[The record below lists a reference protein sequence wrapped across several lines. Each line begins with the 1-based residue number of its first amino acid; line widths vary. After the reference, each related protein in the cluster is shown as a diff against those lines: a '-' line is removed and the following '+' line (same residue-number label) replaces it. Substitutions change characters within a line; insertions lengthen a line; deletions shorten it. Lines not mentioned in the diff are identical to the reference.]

1 MIPAVD
7 FLSCYAIAVNEV
19 NASGG
24 RIVTSPTNGAAGV
37 YLIRVPNAI
46 LTCPSLS
53 ATIREKSIM
62 TFLLTASAI
71 GMLFKRGSTIS
82 AAEGGC
88 QAEVGVAC
96 SMAAAGFAACMVA
109 SPETVLQAAEIG
121 IEHNLGLTCDPI
133 DGLVQVPCIE
143 RNSLGAVKA
152 ITAAQL
158 SLASD
163 GVYSVTL
170 DEAIEAMRVTAA
182 DMSVKYKETSLSGLA
197 TTVKI
202 PLTVPAC

>member
-1 MIPAVD
+1 
-7 FLSCYAIAVNEV
+7 VNEV
-19 NASGG
+19 KAAGG
-24 RIVTSPTNGAAGV
+24 RIVTSPTNGASG
-37 YLIRVPNAI
+37 LIPAVLKWVVEFISEDPEQDVA
-46 LTCPSLS
+46 
-53 ATIREKSIM
+53 

-71 GMLFKRGSTIS
+71 GMLFKRGATIS

-96 SMAAAGFAACMVA
+96 SMAAAGFAAVMGA
-109 SPETVLQAAEIG
+109 SPEIILQAAEIG

-152 ITAAQL
+152 VTAAQL
-158 SLASD
+158 ALASD

-170 DEAIEAMRVTAA
+170 DEAIAAMRLTAR

-197 TTVKI
+197 TTVRI
-202 PLTVPAC
+202 PLSSPAC